1 MPDAGLGHRVM
12 NQPVP
17 PAAFP
22 ASLAPAARRGAR
34 GTCPRCGEA
43 RLFARWLRPTGQC
56 PRCGQDWTL
65 HVADD
70 FPPYVSI
77 FVTGHL
83 MAPLLIWLVLERHF
97 STLAAAAV
105 IVPCAIIVM
114 LGILQPA
121 KGAIIA
127 LQWWLGMGGFVRERG
142 PESPLP

>member
-1 MPDAGLGHRVM
+1 MD
-12 NQPVP
+12 QPALP
-17 PAAFP
+17 PCLPTAFP
-22 ASLAPAARRGAR
+22 QTLPQAALRGAR

-43 RLFARWLRPTGQC
+43 RLFSHWLRPVERC
-56 PRCGQDWTL
+56 DICGQDWTL

-83 MAPLLIWLVLERHF
+83 MAPLLIWLVLEQQL
-97 STLAAAAV
+97 SAWAAAAV
-105 IVPCAIIVM
+105 IVPFAVVVM
-114 LGILQPA
+114 LGVLQPA

-142 PESPLP
+142 PENPLP

>member
-1 MPDAGLGHRVM
+1 MD
-12 NQPVP
+12 QPAL

-22 ASLAPAARRGAR
+22 LSLAQTALRGAR

-43 RLFARWLRPTGQC
+43 RLFARWLRPVGRCTS
-56 PRCGQDWTL
+56 CGQDWTL

-97 STLAAAAV
+97 STMAAAAV
-105 IVPCAIIVM
+105 IVPFSIVVM
-114 LGILQPA
+114 LGVLQPA

-127 LQWWLGMGGFVRERG
+127 LQWWHGMGGFVRERA
-142 PESPLP
+142 PEVPSP

>member
-1 MPDAGLGHRVM
+1 MVHTTLPRSL
-12 NQPVP
+12 

-22 ASLAPAARRGAR
+22 HTLPQAALRGAR

-43 RLFARWLRPTGQC
+43 HLFARWLRPVERCEG
-56 PRCGQDWTL
+56 CGQDWTL

-83 MAPLLIWLVLERHF
+83 MAPLLIWLVLEQHF
-97 STLAAAAV
+97 GAMAAAMV
-105 IVPCAIIVM
+105 IVPFAVVVM
-114 LGILQPA
+114 LGVLQPA

-127 LQWWLGMGGFVRERG
+127 LQWWLGMGGFVRERA
-142 PESPLP
+142 PEDASR